1 VTAPKV
7 SLDLVIKQTVGLM
20 AGLAFFTGICTSAIA
35 SDSPHYKNIEWPEL
49 MSPEDLAAIEAM
61 PPIDHGSEGMNDAP
75 VVSED
80 DPWEDNDWGE
90 GADEAFELDNQNVNS
105 VVANAIK
112 QAVLIRDKPDVAIAY
127 EAALV
132 STKTRAE
139 FNNTNIRLAG
149 FIVPI
154 EFDGEQNISEFFLVP
169 YFGACIHLPPPPPN
183 QIIHVTINT
192 STMKKGFKMEQLYE
206 PVWISGK
213 IKSQLLQSTVATS
226 AYSMVADNITPYT
239 EY

>member
-1 VTAPKV
+1 MTVPKV
-7 SLDLVIKQTVGLM
+7 SLGLVIKKTVGLM
-20 AGLAFFTGICTSAIA
+20 AGLALFTGICTNAIA

-61 PPIDHGSEGMNDAP
+61 PPIDHGTEGMNDAP

-149 FIVPI
+149 FIVPL

-183 QIIHVTINT
+183 QIIHVSINT
-192 STMKKGFKMEQLYE
+192 STMKKGFKIEQLYE

>member
-1 VTAPKV
+1 MTAPKV
-7 SLDLVIKQTVGLM
+7 SLGLVIKQTVDLM

-61 PPIDHGSEGMNDAP
+61 PPIDHGSEGMDDAP

-80 DPWEDNDWGE
+80 DPWEGNSWSE
-90 GADEAFELDNQNVNS
+90 GTDETFELDNDNVND

-112 QAVLIRDKPDVAIAY
+112 QAMLIRDKPDVAIAY

-154 EFDGEQNISEFFLVP
+154 EFDNEQNISEFFLVP

-213 IKSQLLQSTVATS
+213 IKTQLLQSTIATS
-226 AYSMVADNITPYT
+226 AYSMVADHITPYT